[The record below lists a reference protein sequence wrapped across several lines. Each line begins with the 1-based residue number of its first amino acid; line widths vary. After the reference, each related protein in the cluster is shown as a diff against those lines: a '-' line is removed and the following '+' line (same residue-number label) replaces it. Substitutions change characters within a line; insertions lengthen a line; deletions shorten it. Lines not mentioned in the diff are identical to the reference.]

1 MFLSQSSYLFLLV
14 CRTQVD
20 LGFLID
26 GSGSVEAYGK
36 GNYRKCLEFVND
48 LTRAFEISPTDTRIG
63 AIVFSTTSEL
73 KFDFIKFTT
82 RQQVENAIKKIT
94 YPGRTT
100 NAGQGLLLATDKLFN
115 NVRQGVP
122 RVLVVLTDGR
132 SRDDVVAPSENLKKS
147 GVIIFAV
154 GLGKNYK
161 VEQLKA
167 MASKEFDEHVFTV
180 DFPHI
185 STIITSLQDKLCK
198 GKAWNSLKPTY
209 DVCLLCRLTLHL
221 SLHQVASLITIIL
234 RGSAGYQVII

>member
-82 RQQVENAIKKIT
+82 RQQVENAIKRL
-94 YPGRTT
+94 RTQAERQT
-100 NAGQGLLLATDKLFN
+100 LDRDCYWLPTKLFN

-161 VEQLKA
+161 VEQTK
-167 MASKEFDEHVFTV
+167 SH
-180 DFPHI
+180 
-185 STIITSLQDKLCK
+185 
-198 GKAWNSLKPTY
+198 GK
-209 DVCLLCRLTLHL
+209 
-221 SLHQVASLITIIL
+221 
-234 RGSAGYQVII
+234 